1 MDKLLDDYLHH
12 LNNRRSGS
20 INTSESYCR
29 DISRFIRFLEEN
41 GIEDF
46 NDVDKKIVYAYV
58 EALRKGKIT
67 GHKLSERSFARFM
80 SALRSFY
87 RYLNEIAVVKNNPF
101 NLVHQGKTSRHLP
114 EILTFDQVESLFDSF
129 DLEDATQVRDRTIL
143 ETIYACG
150 LRISEVVS
158 LNVEDLDLKEMKLVV
173 TGKGNKE
180 RILPFYPRLRTL
192 INKYIVEYR
201 SIHTNDIDGPL
212 FINSRGQRISQRAI
226 QLMLAKQSENAHLPL
241 NVHPHLLRHSFATHL
256 LDNGAD
262 LRVVQTLL
270 GHENLSTTQIYT
282 HLTEERLKK
291 VVNSAHP
298 HKNVQ

>member
-1 MDKLLDDYLHH
+1 MDKLLDDYLHY

-29 DISRFIRFLEEN
+29 DISRFINFLKEN

-46 NDVDKKIVYAYV
+46 NDVDKKAVYAYV

-67 GHKLSERSFARFM
+67 GCKLSERSFARSM

-101 NLVHQGKTSRHLP
+101 NLVHQVRTSRHLP
-114 EILTFDQVESLFDSF
+114 EILTFNQVETLFDSF
-129 DLEDATQVRDRTIL
+129 DLNKPIQVRDRTIL

-150 LRISEVVS
+150 LRVSEVVS

-180 RILPFYPRLRTL
+180 RVLPFYPRLRTL

-201 SIHTNDIDGPL
+201 STRTRDLNGPL
-212 FINSRGQRISQRAI
+212 FINNHGQRITPRAI
-226 QLMLAKQSENAHLPL
+226 QLMLAKQSEIAHLPL

-298 HKNVQ
+298 HKKVQ